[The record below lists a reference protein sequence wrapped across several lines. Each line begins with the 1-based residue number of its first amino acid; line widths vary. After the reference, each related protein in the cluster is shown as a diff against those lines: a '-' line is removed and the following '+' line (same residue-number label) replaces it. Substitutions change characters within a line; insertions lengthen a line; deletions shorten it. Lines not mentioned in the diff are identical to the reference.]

1 MIDVISACCLESKDQ
16 KRTGWV
22 GRRLL
27 YHFKKHYELLHMF
40 FNRMARV
47 RIQRNRYLNQLIGN
61 KDNGLVKMVTG
72 LRRCGRTYLPNELYR
87 NWLLS

>member
-1 MIDVISACCLESKDQ
+1 
-16 KRTGWV
+16 
-22 GRRLL
+22 
-27 YHFKKHYELLHMF
+27 MF

-47 RIQRNRYLNQLIGN
+47 RIQRNRYVNQLIGN
-61 KDNGLVKMVTG
+61 KDNKMVTG

>member
-1 MIDVISACCLESKDQ
+1 
-16 KRTGWV
+16 
-22 GRRLL
+22 
-27 YHFKKHYELLHMF
+27 MF
-40 FNRMARV
+40 FHRMARV

-61 KDNGLVKMVTG
+61 KDNGLGKMVTG

>member
-1 MIDVISACCLESKDQ
+1 MINVISACCLESKDQ

-27 YHFKKHYELLHMF
+27 YHLKKHHELLHMF
-40 FNRMARV
+40 FHRMARV

-61 KDNGLVKMVTG
+61 KDNGLGKMVTG

-87 NWLLS
+87 IWLLS